1 MRVLRW
7 STFGALMAHY
17 HSLTACFL
25 KTAEF
30 MALTNRILN
39 YRRSPL
45 PVKVALPFI
54 LLFLGLWTTGTFV
67 LGEYFA
73 NVLDRK
79 QREQAIDLASLVKR
93 DLEQKQQ
100 SLRRDARL
108 LAVEPVITR
117 YTAEGDQQALQQK
130 LLPLKSILD
139 ADVIQILDT
148 DRQVLLD
155 TRTNVLREADLAKE
169 TLLSLV
175 LTGADL
181 STVVTGGDAAPPIMV
196 GTSPVKTQQGIVG
209 GVVLG
214 VALGDEL
221 LTQINQGIREEILLL
236 SDGQVVA
243 STSKLS
249 PQTLQ
254 WIDAFSQNDSAATQL
269 QQNNDYLTKIFSLD
283 GAEGE
288 HFEVALLISRKP
300 VQQAQRALWLVIVGI
315 SGLGLGLAAVA
326 GYWLARKIAQPVQSL
341 TDTAKQVVEQENFSL
356 RASADREDEIGALAE
371 ALNQLIAWVGQYT
384 HDLELASQTLEA
396 KVESR
401 TAELTS
407 TLAELKDAQSQLIQT
422 EKMSSLGQMV
432 AGIAHEINNPV
443 NFIQGNITPL
453 TDYIQDL
460 RDLLDTYQS
469 EYPEPTQEI
478 LAKQEEIDLELVL
491 EDSSKVLQSMKI
503 GTQRV
508 QDIVV
513 SLRNYSR
520 LDEAVIKDVD
530 IHEGLESTLLILS
543 HRLKYDVEVIK
554 EYGSLPL
561 VRCSPAQLNQVF
573 TNIIANALDA
583 MFDHDSDPKQLTIAT
598 RAFASDQVQVSIRD
612 TGPGMTAE
620 VKNKI
625 FNPFFTTKV
634 VGKGTGLGLGI
645 CFKIIEHH
653 RGRIEVNSQVG
664 EGTEFLIT
672 LPIEALPA
680 DVEGMAKTDATS
692 AFAS

>member
-1 MRVLRW
+1 
-7 STFGALMAHY
+7 MA
-17 HSLTACFL
+17 SI
-25 KTAEF
+25 
-30 MALTNRILN
+30 NRIFN

-45 PVKVALPFI
+45 PVKIALPFI
-54 LLFLGLWTTGTFV
+54 LLFLALWTTGTFV

-79 QREQAIDLASLVKR
+79 QREKATDLASLVER
-93 DLEQKQQ
+93 DLEQKLQ

-108 LAVEPVITR
+108 LAVEPVITLR
-117 YTAEGDQQALQQK
+117 TAEGDRQALQQK
-130 LLPLKSILD
+130 LLPLKPILD
-139 ADVIQILDT
+139 ADVIQIIDT

-155 TRTNVLREADLAKE
+155 TRTNAAR
-169 TLLSLV
+169 
-175 LTGADL
+175 GADL
-181 STVVTGGDAAPPIMV
+181 ERDVLLNLLLTGSDFSTVVTGGDAAPPIMV
-196 GTSPVKTQQGIVG
+196 GTSPIKTQQGIVG

-214 VALGDEL
+214 IALSDEL
-221 LTQINQGIREEILLL
+221 LTQINRDIIEEILIL

-243 STSKLS
+243 STSEPS
-249 PQTLQ
+249 PQTLK
-254 WIDAFSQNDSAATQL
+254 WIDSFYHDDHASTQL
-269 QQNNDYLTKIFSLD
+269 QQNNDYLTKVFSLD
-283 GAEGE
+283 GAEGA
-288 HFEVALLISRKP
+288 HFDVALLISRKP

-315 SGLGLGLAAVA
+315 SSLGLGLAAIA
-326 GYWLARKIAQPVQSL
+326 GYWLARKIAKPVQAI
-341 TDTAKQVVEQENFSL
+341 TDTSKQVVEQENFSL
-356 RASADREDEIGALAE
+356 RAPADREDEIGALAE

-407 TLAELKDAQSQLIQT
+407 TLAELQEAQSQLIQT

-453 TDYIQDL
+453 KDYIQDL
-460 RDLLDTYQS
+460 RDLLATYQS
-469 EYPEPTQEI
+469 EYPEPTEAVF
-478 LAKQEEIDLELVL
+478 AKEKEIDLEFVL
-491 EDSSKVLQSMKI
+491 EDSSKLLKSMKI

-520 LDEAVIKDVD
+520 LDEAVIKEVD
-530 IHEGLESTLLILS
+530 IHEGLESTLLILN
-543 HRLKYDVEVIK
+543 HRLKHSVDVIK
-554 EYGSLPL
+554 EYGALPL

-598 RAFASDQVQVSIRD
+598 RVFASDQVQVSIRD
-612 TGPGMTAE
+612 TGPGMTPE
-620 VKNKI
+620 VKAKI
-625 FNPFFTTKV
+625 FNPFFTTKT

-645 CFKIIEHH
+645 CFKIVEHH

-664 EGTEFLIT
+664 EGTEFVIT
-672 LPIEALPA
+672 LPIAALPA
-680 DVEGMAKTDATS
+680 DANGTAQMDITS
-692 AFAS
+692 ACAS

>member
-1 MRVLRW
+1 
-7 STFGALMAHY
+7 MASINHI
-17 HSLTACFL
+17 F
-25 KTAEF
+25 
-30 MALTNRILN
+30 N

-45 PVKVALPFI
+45 PVKIALPFI
-54 LLFLGLWTTGTFV
+54 LLFLALWTTGTFV

-79 QREQAIDLASLVKR
+79 QREKAIDLASLVER
-93 DLEQKQQ
+93 DLEQKMQ

-117 YTAEGDQQALQQK
+117 HTAEGDRQALQKK
-130 LLPLKSILD
+130 LLPLKPILD

-155 TRTNVLREADLAKE
+155 TRTNAARSADLE
-169 TLLSLV
+169 GDILLNLL
-175 LTGADL
+175 LTGSDF
-181 STVVTGGDAAPPIMV
+181 STVVTGGDDASPIMV
-196 GTSPVKTQQGIVG
+196 GTSPIKTQQGVVG

-214 VALGDEL
+214 IALSDEL
-221 LTQINQGIREEILLL
+221 LTQINRDIIEEILLL

-243 STSKLS
+243 STSEPS

-254 WIDAFSQNDSAATQL
+254 WIESFYHDDSAATQL
-269 QQNNDYLTKIFSLD
+269 QQNNDYLTKVFSLD
-283 GAEGE
+283 GADGE
-288 HFEVALLISRKP
+288 HFDVALLISRKP
-300 VQQAQRALWLVIVGI
+300 VQQAQRALWLVIMGI
-315 SGLGLGLAAVA
+315 SGLGLGLAAIA
-326 GYWLARKIAQPVQSL
+326 GYWIARKIAKPVQAI

-356 RASADREDEIGALAE
+356 QASADREDEIGALAE
-371 ALNQLIAWVGQYT
+371 ALNQLIAWVRQYT
-384 HDLELASQTLEA
+384 HDLELAGQTLEA

-407 TLAELKDAQSQLIQT
+407 ALAELKDAQSQLIQT

-432 AGIAHEINNPV
+432 AGIAHEINNPI

-453 TDYIQDL
+453 KDYIQDL
-460 RDLLDTYQS
+460 RDLLITYQS
-469 EYPEPTQEI
+469 EYPEPTTGI
-478 LAKQEEIDLELVL
+478 LAKQEEIDLEFVL
-491 EDSSKVLQSMKI
+491 EDSSKVLQSMKM

-520 LDEAVIKDVD
+520 LDEAVVKDVD

-583 MFDHDSDPKQLTIAT
+583 MFEHDSDPKQLTIAT
-598 RAFASDQVQVSIRD
+598 RAGTSDQVQVSIRD
-612 TGPGMTAE
+612 TGPGMTPE
-620 VKNKI
+620 VKDKI
-625 FNPFFTTKV
+625 FNPFFTTKA

-672 LPIEALPA
+672 LPIAALPT
-680 DVEGMAKTDATS
+680 DVKGSAQTDITS

>member
-1 MRVLRW
+1 
-7 STFGALMAHY
+7 MASINHI
-17 HSLTACFL
+17 F
-25 KTAEF
+25 
-30 MALTNRILN
+30 N

-45 PVKVALPFI
+45 PVKIALPFI
-54 LLFLGLWTTGTFV
+54 LLFLALWTTGTFV

-79 QREQAIDLASLVKR
+79 QREKATDLASLVER
-93 DLEQKQQ
+93 DLEQKLQ

-117 YTAEGDQQALQQK
+117 HTAEGDRPALQKK
-130 LLPLKSILD
+130 LLPLKPILD

-155 TRTNVLREADLAKE
+155 TRTNAAR
-169 TLLSLV
+169 
-175 LTGADL
+175 GADL
-181 STVVTGGDAAPPIMV
+181 EREVLLNLLLTGSDFATVVTGGDAAPPILV
-196 GTSPVKTQQGIVG
+196 GTSPIKTQQGIVG

-214 VALGDEL
+214 IALSDEL
-221 LTQINQGIREEILLL
+221 LTQINRGIIEEILLL

-243 STSKLS
+243 STSEPS

-254 WIDAFSQNDSAATQL
+254 WIDSFYHDDHASTQL
-269 QQNNDYLTKIFSLD
+269 QQNNDYLTKVFSLN
-283 GAEGE
+283 GADGE
-288 HFEVALLISRKP
+288 HFDVALLISRKP

-315 SGLGLGLAAVA
+315 SGLGLGLAAIA
-326 GYWLARKIAQPVQSL
+326 GYWIARKIAKPVQAI

-356 RASADREDEIGALAE
+356 RAPADREDEIGALAE
-371 ALNQLIAWVGQYT
+371 ALNQLIGWVGQYT
-384 HDLELASQTLEA
+384 HDLELAGQTLEA

-407 TLAELKDAQSQLIQT
+407 TLAELKEAQSQLIQT

-453 TDYIQDL
+453 KDYIQDL
-460 RDLLDTYQS
+460 RDLLATYQR
-469 EYPEPTQEI
+469 EYPEPTAEI
-478 LAKQEEIDLELVL
+478 LAKQEEIDLEFVL
-491 EDSSKVLQSMKI
+491 EDSSKLLQSMKI

-520 LDEAVIKDVD
+520 LDEATIKDVD
-530 IHEGLESTLLILS
+530 IHEGLESTLLILN
-543 HRLKYDVEVIK
+543 HRLKHRVDVIK
-554 EYGSLPL
+554 EYGALPL

-583 MFDHDSDPKQLTIAT
+583 MFEHDSDPKQLTIAT
-598 RAFASDQVQVSIRD
+598 RVFASDQVQVSIRD
-612 TGPGMTAE
+612 TGPGMTPE
-620 VKNKI
+620 VKAKI
-625 FNPFFTTKV
+625 FNPFFTTKA

-645 CFKIIEHH
+645 CFKIVEHH
-653 RGRIEVNSQVG
+653 RGHIEVNSQVG

-672 LPIEALPA
+672 LPITALPA
-680 DVEGMAKTDATS
+680 DVNETAQTDITLLS
-692 AFAS
+692 LHSSFGNSL

>member
-1 MRVLRW
+1 
-7 STFGALMAHY
+7 
-17 HSLTACFL
+17 
-25 KTAEF
+25 
-30 MALTNRILN
+30 MALINHIFN

-45 PVKVALPFI
+45 PVKIALPFI
-54 LLFLGLWTTGTFV
+54 FLFLALWTTGTFV

-73 NVLDRK
+73 NVLDRR
-79 QREQAIDLASLVKR
+79 QREKAIDLANLLER
-93 DLEQKQQ
+93 DLEQKMDN
-100 SLRRDARL
+100 LRRDARL
-108 LAVEPVITR
+108 LAIESTIAHYAV
-117 YTAEGDQQALQQK
+117 EGDRQALLQK

-155 TRTNVLREADLAKE
+155 TRTNALREADLEKDA
-169 TLLSLV
+169 LLRLV
-175 LTGADL
+175 LTGTEV
-181 STVVTGGDAAPPIMV
+181 STVVRSGDAAPALIV
-196 GTSPVKTQQGIVG
+196 GTSPIKTEQGIVG

-214 VALGDEL
+214 IALSDEF
-221 LTQINQGIREEILLL
+221 LTQINRNIVEEILLL

-243 STSKLS
+243 STSAPS
-249 PQTLQ
+249 PQTLE
-254 WIDAFSQNDSAATQL
+254 WIDSFYQDDQAAMQL
-269 QQNNDYLTKIFSLD
+269 QQNKDYLTKIFSLEGAD
-283 GAEGE
+283 GES
-288 HFEVALLISRKP
+288 VDIALLISQKP

-315 SGLGLGLAAVA
+315 SSLSLGLAAIA
-326 GYWLARKIAQPVQSL
+326 GYWIARKIAKPIQAI
-341 TDTAKQVVEQENFSL
+341 TDTAKQVVEKENFSL

-384 HDLELASQTLEA
+384 LDLELASQTLEA

-407 TLAELKDAQSQLIQT
+407 TLSELKEAQSQLIQT

-432 AGIAHEINNPV
+432 AGIAHEINNPI
-443 NFIQGNITPL
+443 NFIQGNINPL
-453 TDYIQDL
+453 KDYIQDL
-460 RDLLDTYQS
+460 RDLLATYQS
-469 EYPEPTQEI
+469 EYPEPTTRV
-478 LAKQEEIDLELVL
+478 LAKQAEIDLEFVL
-491 EDSSKVLQSMKI
+491 EDSSKVLQSMKM

-543 HRLKYDVEVIK
+543 HRLKYDVDVIK

-598 RAFASDQVQVSIRD
+598 RVLGSDQVQISIRD
-612 TGPGMTAE
+612 TGPGMSPE
-620 VKNKI
+620 VKDKI
-625 FNPFFTTKV
+625 FNPFFTTKA

-645 CFKIIEHH
+645 CFKIVEHH
-653 RGRIEVNSQVG
+653 QGRIEVNSQVG

-672 LPIEALPA
+672 LPTEALPA
-680 DVEGMAKTDATS
+680 DVEGLAEKDVTS

>member
-1 MRVLRW
+1 
-7 STFGALMAHY
+7 MAPI
-17 HSLTACFL
+17 
-25 KTAEF
+25 
-30 MALTNRILN
+30 NRIFN

-45 PVKVALPFI
+45 PVKIALPFI
-54 LLFLGLWTTGTFV
+54 FLFLALWTTGTFV

-79 QREQAIDLASLVKR
+79 QREKAIDLASLVER
-93 DLEQKQQ
+93 DLEQKMQ

-117 YTAEGDQQALQQK
+117 HTAEGDRQALQKK
-130 LLPLKSILD
+130 LLPLKPILD

-155 TRTNVLREADLAKE
+155 TRTNAARSADLE
-169 TLLSLV
+169 GDVLLNLL
-175 LTGADL
+175 LTGSDF
-181 STVVTGGDAAPPIMV
+181 STVVTGGDDASPIMV
-196 GTSPVKTQQGIVG
+196 GTSPIKTQQGVVG

-214 VALGDEL
+214 IALSDEL
-221 LTQINQGIREEILLL
+221 LTQINRDIIEEILLL

-243 STSKLS
+243 STSEPS

-254 WIDAFSQNDSAATQL
+254 WIESFYHDDHAATQL
-269 QQNNDYLTKIFSLD
+269 QQNNDYLTKVFSLD
-283 GAEGE
+283 GADGA
-288 HFEVALLISRKP
+288 HFDVALLISQKP

-315 SGLGLGLAAVA
+315 SSLGLGLAAIA
-326 GYWLARKIAQPVQSL
+326 GYWLARKIAKPVQAI

-356 RASADREDEIGALAE
+356 QAPADREDEIGALAE

-384 HDLELASQTLEA
+384 HDLELAGQTLEA

-407 TLAELKDAQSQLIQT
+407 TLAELQEAQSQLIQT

-432 AGIAHEINNPV
+432 AGIAHEINNPI

-453 TDYIQDL
+453 KDYIRDL

-469 EYPEPTQEI
+469 EYPEPTQGV
-478 LAKQEEIDLELVL
+478 LAKQEEIDLEFVL
-491 EDSSKVLQSMKI
+491 EDSSKVLQSMKM

-530 IHEGLESTLLILS
+530 IHEGVESTLLILS

-583 MFDHDSDPKQLTIAT
+583 MFDHDSAPKQLTIAT

-612 TGPGMTAE
+612 TGPGMTPE

-653 RGRIEVNSQVG
+653 RGRIEVNSQVE